1 MGRNYLRFFFE
12 IFACGG
18 FWCASALFAF
28 AENEEKGPAENKRVI
43 VVANSADPD
52 SVDIAKHYMR
62 ARKIPGANLIE
73 LPMPTAETITWKDF
87 AEKVFSPLR
96 RELADRRL
104 IDGDVKKNAETDP
117 CGRVQLTLPRNFKPE
132 EAKTAEKISYLVLCR
147 GVPLRIANDASKMPP
162 LPEPKSPDAPKLKHS
177 PFAVNCAAVDSELAL
192 LAVPDTEIKGSIPN
206 PFFKNNREKGAAVA
220 KMYLRVARL
229 DGITADDAKA
239 LVDNAIAAEKKG
251 LLGRAYI
258 DIGGPHAQGDRWLDK
273 CAEQTVALGFDTS
286 VERSRAL
293 MAASARYDAPAL
305 YFGWYSGSV
314 GGFFLDKKFRF
325 PPGAVAIHIHSYSAT
340 SMRSKTAWTPGLVTR
355 GVTATVGNV
364 YEPYLGMTHYPHFFL
379 EALAEGKS
387 AGEAAA
393 YSLPVFSWQNVF
405 VGDPLYSPFTKSVEA
420 QMSDAMQ
427 MPTRFSQ
434 YAFIRAAKLA
444 AASGDM
450 EKSALILRNGS
461 LFSPGLALNYLIA
474 EKEVALKGA
483 CSQRIPVRVPAH
495 ENPGLLLESAR
506 LLAKSLRAEDALKI
520 YSDLLERNLV
530 PEIVRE
536 KVLREAYELARARN
550 DSSRVAKW
558 FSELERL
565 AAAKKKAAEKSKK

>member
-1 MGRNYLRFFFE
+1 MTEGYLRKIFE
-12 IFACGG
+12 GAACFAVLIAG
-18 FWCASALFAF
+18 SLLAF
-28 AENEEKGPAENKRVI
+28 AENGKSGLAENKRVI

-73 LPMPTAETITWKDF
+73 LPMPTAETVTWSDF
-87 AEKVFSPLR
+87 ANKVFSPLR

-104 IDGDVKKNAETDP
+104 IDGDVRKNAEIDS
-117 CGRVQLTLPRNFKPE
+117 CGRVKLTLPRDFNPE
-132 EAKTAEKISYLVLCR
+132 NAKAAEKISYLVLCR
-147 GVPLRIANDASKMPP
+147 GVPLRIANDESKMPP
-162 LPEPKSPDAPKLKHS
+162 LPEPKSPDGPSPKHS
-177 PFAVNCAAVDSELAL
+177 PFSVNCASVDSELAL
-192 LAVPDTEIKGSIPN
+192 LAVPETDVKGALPN
-206 PFFKNNREKGAAVA
+206 PFFKNNLEKGAAVA

-239 LVDNAIAAEKKG
+239 LVDSAIEAEKKG

-258 DIGGPHAQGDRWLDK
+258 DIGGPHAQGDRWLET
-273 CAEQTVALGFDTS
+273 CAEQTMALGYDTS

-293 MAASARYDAPAL
+293 MTASARYDAPAL
-305 YFGWYSGSV
+305 YFGWYSWNV

-325 PPGAVAIHIHSYSAT
+325 PPGAIAIHIHSFSAT
-340 SMRSKTAWTPGLVTR
+340 SMRSKTAWTPGLVAR

-364 YEPYLGMTHYPHFFL
+364 YEPYLGMTHYPHFFI
-379 EALAEGKS
+379 EALASGKS

-393 YSLPVFSWQNVF
+393 YSIPVFSWQNIF
-405 VGDPLYSPFTKSVEA
+405 VGDPLYKPFTKSVES
-420 QMSDAMQ
+420 QMSDAMR
-427 MPTRFSQ
+427 MPTRLSQ
-434 YAFIRAAKLA
+434 YAFLRAAKLA
-444 AASGDM
+444 SAGGDM
-450 EKSALILRNGS
+450 EKAALILRNGS

-483 CSQRIPVRVPAH
+483 YSQQISVRVPAQ

-520 YSDLLERNLV
+520 YSDLLDRNLT
-530 PEIVRE
+530 PDGVRE

-550 DSSRVAKW
+550 DSARVAKW
-558 FSELERL
+558 FSELERI
-565 AAAKKKAAEKSKK
+565 AAAKKTSSGKKK